1 MTFRFLTLECTKS
14 ATYLYFFHLL
24 VKKSKSFCSHTK
36 TKCYPLLLEIVNM
49 ETFAERSVANSEVY
63 LEHNFVCIWY
73 CINRA
78 VSIRQIE
85 HSAVI
90 GPLEIKDIL
99 L

>member
-1 MTFRFLTLECTKS
+1 
-14 ATYLYFFHLL
+14 
-24 VKKSKSFCSHTK
+24 
-36 TKCYPLLLEIVNM
+36 LLEIVNM
-49 ETFAERSVANSEVY
+49 ETSAECSVADSEVY

-73 CINRA
+73 CINRT
-78 VSIRQIE
+78 VTIRQIE

>member
-1 MTFRFLTLECTKS
+1 
-14 ATYLYFFHLL
+14 
-24 VKKSKSFCSHTK
+24 
-36 TKCYPLLLEIVNM
+36 M
-49 ETFAERSVANSEVY
+49 EKFADRSVADSEVY

-73 CINRA
+73 CINRT

-90 GPLEIKDIL
+90 GPLKIKDIL